1 MTRSEILKRAD
12 SIVNGERQ
20 KAYGKPEDAFA
31 MIAALWSSY
40 LDECITRVDVASMM
54 IMLKIAREKCGEGKA
69 DNWIDICGYGSI
81 GGEISTTT
89 AENAA
94 KTVEELGGDGCRKLL
109 NAIFRDDPEEADE
122 DDSEGESEWPDEDP
136 TDWWTDGLTGCQVGT
151 SGDGWVHVSLNRH
164 TLPLGTAG
172 FSDKTVDALI
182 KSIGKSINE
191 EVVDENKRN
200 MMAMLW
206 AVKRYKE
213 MKEDEDDED

>member
-20 KAYGKPEDAFA
+20 KTYGRPEDSFT
-31 MIAALWSSY
+31 MIAALWSGY
-40 LDECITRVDVASMM
+40 LDECITRIDVANMM

-81 GGEISTTT
+81 GGEISTTA
-89 AENAA
+89 AEDAA
-94 KTVEELGGDGCRKLL
+94 KTVDELGEAGCRKLL
-109 NAIFRDDPEEADE
+109 DAIFRDNHEEADE
-122 DDSEGESEWPDEDP
+122 DDNEGEWPGGEP
-136 TDWWTDGLTGCQVGT
+136 TDWWTDKLTGCQVGVAE
-151 SGDGWVHVSLNRH
+151 DGWVHVSLNRH
-164 TLPLGTAG
+164 TLPFGTAG
-172 FSDKTVDALI
+172 FSDKTIDALI

-191 EVVDENKRN
+191 EVVDENKKN

-213 MKEDEDDED
+213 RKEDEGDED